1 MTGLKKVY
9 RLFQQG
15 DFAGAQEFIAEQL
28 KSYSFSWSDLHTIL
42 VESCRRSNYSTVK
55 FLADKKL
62 DVQADND
69 QALYNATGPRLLT
82 DSELVVI
89 HTGNNGEINEQKRRQ
104 EDEQIKIVQ
113 LLFERGASIK
123 NRGATIINRV
133 IQSKLTKLVIFLL
146 SQGTTHNKKR
156 RLDVDR
162 RKLLDYA
169 YTVGAKKIYKH
180 LLLSL
185 VSIYGLKE
193 VYDIMYY
200 HRRIEP
206 RHAEIINI
214 VVDISGIMTKDKL
227 PSEYGPDIVNFYL
240 SKQVYDAFVI
250 NTIGTAAGTSAISD
264 VINYQVLLNLA
275 KERLVVSRNLLLIFP
290 CIQFDSPLKIPMFSD
305 LDREMMVERNKN
317 MEIVVTFFNI
327 FDQQLFRRQDGFKK
341 EYIEEIRNYFDSVK
355 TELKIYLPNVL
366 ANIIIQGT

>member
-1 MTGLKKVY
+1 
-9 RLFQQG
+9 
-15 DFAGAQEFIAEQL
+15 
-28 KSYSFSWSDLHTIL
+28 
-42 VESCRRSNYSTVK
+42 
-55 FLADKKL
+55 
-62 DVQADND
+62 
-69 QALYNATGPRLLT
+69 
-82 DSELVVI
+82 
-89 HTGNNGEINEQKRRQ
+89 
-104 EDEQIKIVQ
+104 
-113 LLFERGASIK
+113 
-123 NRGATIINRV
+123 
-133 IQSKLTKLVIFLL
+133 
-146 SQGTTHNKKR
+146 
-156 RLDVDR
+156 
-162 RKLLDYA
+162 
-169 YTVGAKKIYKH
+169 
-180 LLLSL
+180 
-185 VSIYGLKE
+185 
-193 VYDIMYY
+193 MYY